1 MTLGIVSS
9 VTAGSLA
16 AIPSWILV
24 ILGVL
29 AVAEITLDVVAL
41 VDLFR
46 RPVSR
51 VALGNKWVW
60 VVIIILINLV
70 GAILYLA
77 IGRKPAPITE
87 PSAPTTTRRG
97 NPESVADAL
106 YGSRDD
112 TDSNTTTNRE

>member
-1 MTLGIVSS
+1 VTRSIVSS
-9 VTAGSLA
+9 VTSGNLA
-16 AIPSWILV
+16 AIPLWALI

-29 AVAEITLDVVAL
+29 AVAEIALDVVAL

-46 RPVSR
+46 RPVSQ

-77 IGRKPAPITE
+77 IGRKPVPLSE
-87 PSAPTTTRRG
+87 PSGPPSTPRG

-112 TDSNTTTNRE
+112 TDSP